1 MPKQT
6 FFNLPREKQEKLMDA
21 AKKEFSRVPLHEAS
35 ISNIVKNAKIPRG
48 SFYQYFE
55 NKEDAFFFLL
65 KEHNK
70 VGHKQLLSIL
80 EKTEGDLL
88 ESCVQVFQYMLMN
101 FQDKE
106 NRSFFKNT
114 FLNMDHKTT
123 TAFTPSSSEFK
134 ICQYPSKIMDAIDM
148 SKLNISDEEEFF
160 HVLQI
165 IKAITFHNLIQNFAK
180 EKSVEEAL
188 QNYKYQID
196 LLKKGLSKK

>member
-1 MPKQT
+1 
-6 FFNLPREKQEKLMDA
+6 MDA

>member
-188 QNYKYQID
+188 KNYKYQID